1 MLTAIKDYFKAGT
14 GWGEA
19 ISIGKID
26 NNAEHAICFYNSRVN
41 RAAAHTFGGAALQS
55 YRHKAVTILLRWGRA
70 KQAAED
76 KAQEVYD
83 FFNDTQFKLGGKH
96 AFALSVYES
105 PIDLGTD
112 ENGVYEYSIELDF
125 YAKKE

>member
-14 GWGEA
+14 GWAES

-26 NNAEHAICFYNSRVN
+26 DNAERAICFYNSRVN

-55 YRHKAVTILLRWGRA
+55 YQHKAVTILLRWGRA
-70 KQAAED
+70 KQSAED
-76 KAQEVYD
+76 KAQEIFD
-83 FFNDTQFKLGGKH
+83 FFNETQFQLDGKH
-96 AFALSVYES
+96 AFALSVYAA

-112 ENGVYEYSIELDF
+112 DNGVYEYSVELDI